1 VRKEQFNSQ
10 FHRQPDKDQDVEC
23 DKAVLRVI
31 VAIAAAAVA
40 LIAVALS

>member
-1 VRKEQFNSQ
+1 MAEQFNSQ
-10 FHRQPDKDQDVEC
+10 FHRQPDKDRDVDC
-23 DKAVLRVI
+23 GKAVLRVI